1 MRLGLAPRRI
11 LQFAIRVYQ
20 WTLSPFIG
28 NQCRFYPSCSHYAHQ
43 AIEEHGALRG
53 TLLALRRLGRCHPF
67 HPGGLDPVPT
77 QKES

>member
-1 MRLGLAPRRI
+1 MRLDRAPRRT
-11 LQFAIRVYQ
+11 LQFAIRIYQ
-20 WTLSPFIG
+20 WTLSPIIG

-43 AIEEHGALRG
+43 AFEEHGALRG
-53 TLLALRRLGRCHPF
+53 TLLALRRLSRCHPF